1 MKKTLLGLCGL
12 GLAFSLV
19 ACGDDVNFK
28 DPASVQAF
36 LAKADPQGVRKAL
49 ENNHIAF
56 NANNFI
62 NYAFNSDTL
71 MMTVFLKASFEID
84 AIADNG
90 NNAVAIAAN
99 KGNMMVLNYLF
110 NNGAKANVKNSNG
123 EAVLD
128 NAVMMGN
135 ADVVKLLIDQL
146 KKEGADPASL
156 GTAVLI
162 AAKTGKVDMLQVLA
176 DAGAPLENRGP
187 DGYLPIHWTV
197 KNGNYD
203 AMMFLIDK
211 KVDVNAKCDQVYSVL
226 DWATNEGYSRLIKAL
241 KKAGAK
247 NTAQYFKDSKK

>member
-211 KVDVNAKCDQVYSVL
+211 KVDVNAKCDQGYSVL
-226 DWATNEGYSRLIKAL
+226 DWAMNEGYTRLIKAL

>member
-49 ENNHIAF
+49 ENSHIAF

-135 ADVVKLLIDQL
+135 TDVVKLLIDQL

-211 KVDVNAKCDQVYSVL
+211 KVDVNAKCDQGYSVL
-226 DWATNEGYSRLIKAL
+226 DWATNEGYTRLIKAL

>member
-36 LAKADPQGVRKAL
+36 LAKSDPQGVRKAL
-49 ENNHIAF
+49 ENKHIAF

-71 MMTVFLKASFEID
+71 MMTVFLKASYEID

-99 KGNMMVLNYLF
+99 KGNLMVLNYLF

-146 KKEGADPASL
+146 KKEGADPATL

-197 KNGNYD
+197 KSGNYD

-211 KVDVNAKCDQVYSVL
+211 KVDVNAKCGQGYSVL
-226 DWATNEGYSRLIKAL
+226 DWATNEGYTRLIKAL